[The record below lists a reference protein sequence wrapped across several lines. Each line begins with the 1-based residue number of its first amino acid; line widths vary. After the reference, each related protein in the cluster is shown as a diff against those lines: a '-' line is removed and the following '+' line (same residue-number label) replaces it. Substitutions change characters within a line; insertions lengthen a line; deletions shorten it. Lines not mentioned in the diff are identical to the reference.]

1 METSWRNLP
10 GVALTAGRLLLRH
23 WPTMVA
29 IALLGVALRDG
40 ALWAAIRISDWNSFV
55 AQLVLLLAPLGY
67 LLPVIAMLHLCRPAL
82 GNVEELSR
90 LREGE
95 GRRSRRLLD
104 VSVSVL
110 APFLAVYV
118 SYQLFQTDRETFL
131 NNAAYAEFNHFN
143 DGTTA
148 DFGARLGIYS
158 TATLVAIIVV
168 SWVARWAIGHFE
180 KRFTF
185 LWLAIVGALVEVY
198 WTGQVA
204 RNVDNTRYRL
214 QDWVN
219 DRRAT
224 VWVDDHWDDVL
235 GHLGWFGHP
244 IANATSWIF
253 GVVGSLDA
261 VVVVPIGWL
270 AVAAV
275 VLGHDLKEEPADQ
288 EAARTADPSLGRRV
302 RGLFVSLVDDLRKRW
317 SAFFGGLRLIASG
330 GLVPMLAFGLLFLL
344 VIRIPHLVSLGVR
357 AIAGPVDTT
366 TWLAFSP
373 HESALGLAVAMVL
386 TACTLAAAID
396 WLLGARVRALRS
408 PEAPPASHS
417 PASGRPAERP

>member
-1 METSWRNLP
+1 VETSWRDLP

-23 WPTMVA
+23 WPAMFA
-29 IALLGVALRDG
+29 LALLGVALRNG

-95 GRRSRRLLD
+95 GRRTRRLLD

-118 SYQLFQTDRETFL
+118 SYQLFQTDRQVFL
-131 NNAAYAEFNHFN
+131 NNAAFAEFNHFN
-143 DGTTA
+143 DGTSP

-158 TATLVAIIVV
+158 TATLVAIIAV

-198 WTGQVA
+198 WTSQVA
-204 RNVDNTRYRL
+204 RNVDNTRYRV
-214 QDWVN
+214 QDWIN

-244 IANATSWIF
+244 IANATSWVF
-253 GVVGSLDA
+253 GLIGSLDA

-275 VLGHDLKEEPADQ
+275 VLGHDLKEEPT
-288 EAARTADPSLGRRV
+288 EAAAETTEPRRRRLRSL
-302 RGLFVSLVDDLRKRW
+302 LVSLVDDLRKRW

-344 VIRIPHLVSLGVR
+344 VIRIPHLVSLGIREIV
-357 AIAGPVDTT
+357 GPIDTN

-386 TACTLAAAID
+386 TACALAAAID
-396 WLLGARVRALRS
+396 WLLGARVRAFTPS
-408 PEAPPASHS
+408 EATPGSGT
-417 PASGRPAERP
+417 PASGRTAVQP